1 MRKVTRIVAL
11 LLKDKTAPKE
21 LHKSVLRFL
30 KIVITFLSFDS
41 ADKSNELCDL
51 ILSHVFA
58 MQNSARYTMI
68 IRRILNKL
76 VSRVGV
82 ETVLRSTPTEHQKLV
97 HYVERVRRK
106 AKNARER
113 QKFIDG

>member
-1 MRKVTRIVAL
+1 M
-11 LLKDKTAPKE
+11 
-21 LHKSVLRFL
+21 LRFL